1 MGRRLPNVDGQTTNP
16 SVLLEK
22 LKEEVVEKI
31 REEFTYQLTSL
42 FSLQSPFC
50 TKTTLHFIFIKVCR
64 QIVPKPNSKQAL
76 SNQICAQNKRPQFFF
91 ERKKSQSPPPQKKPT
106 PKKKKKK
113 KKKKK

>member
-22 LKEEVVEKI
+22 LKEEVVEKN

-50 TKTTLHFIFIKVCR
+50 TKTTLHFILLKVCR

-76 SNQICAQNKRPQFFF
+76 SNQSCAQNKRPQFFF
-91 ERKKSQSPPPQKKPT
+91 ERKKSQSPIPPKNPNLMNQ
-106 PKKKKKK
+106 
-113 KKKKK
+113 